1 MKKSDCVNEIED
13 DVEIQQ
19 YNGPKK
25 PPMPDTMSHRGVLPL
40 KLLTRQVLSGK
51 RAEGLD
57 FKFLEQIN
65 RSENPIEFGGFNMQ
79 ACREELHE
87 VKPKTTA
94 IYMPL
99 IDITPSDPT
108 TMMTAMVQAQQ
119 LTSGCGQAVTVFT
132 ADQQLYQVMVDITWV
147 YPELFSNFIQRLGVM
162 HIMMNFIGSICTN
175 KLGLCTALFI

>member
-1 MKKSDCVNEIED
+1 M
-13 DVEIQQ
+13 
-19 YNGPKK
+19 
-25 PPMPDTMSHRGVLPL
+25 
-40 KLLTRQVLSGK
+40 
-51 RAEGLD
+51 
-57 FKFLEQIN
+57 
-65 RSENPIEFGGFNMQ
+65 
-79 ACREELHE
+79 
-87 VKPKTTA
+87 KPKTTA

-99 IDITPSDPT
+99 IDMTPSDPT

-132 ADQQLYQVMVDITWV
+132 ADQQLNRVMVYITWV